1 VTTVDIGDFWQR
13 SKIGWHATA
22 YGLFAVMTAVV
33 GLDSDVSRRERP
45 VAFAL
50 VGALTIAYTL
60 IGRSAL
66 GADDVRR
73 SVAYLL
79 PAWAILG
86 ALGTMVPDAFLLL
99 FVLAPQTWAM
109 LPTTRWAAAWNA
121 GGTAWLVGGQVAA
134 GAPARG
140 AVIFGVLNLSIS
152 LLLGYWISGIIEE
165 SGKRAG
171 LIEQLERAQS
181 ELAASEHERGILTER
196 QRLAHEIHDT
206 LAQGFTSV
214 LALAQAVEVSLDRD
228 QANVRRGLSMLQ
240 ATARDNLAEARALV
254 GALTPPDLDNATVAD
269 AIGRVTSRF
278 ADETGVDVDFAALGV
293 PRSLSPAAE
302 VVLLR
307 MAQESLAN
315 VRKHAKATSV
325 VLRLR
330 HEADAVVLE
339 IRDDGR
345 GFGPDAVPGHGLPGM
360 RARVE
365 QLGGEFS
372 VESAPGAGTTIRARV
387 P

>member
-1 VTTVDIGDFWQR
+1 VSTVDVGDFWQR

-22 YGLFAVMTAVV
+22 FGLFAVMTAVV
-33 GLDSDVSRRERP
+33 ALDSDVSRRERP
-45 VAFAL
+45 VAFVL
-50 VGALTIAYTL
+50 VAALTVAYTL

-86 ALGTMVPDAFLLL
+86 ALGMMVPDAFLLL

-109 LPTTRWAAAWNA
+109 LPTRWAAAWNA
-121 GGTAWLVGGQVAA
+121 GGTAWLVGCQVAA

-140 AVIFGVLNLSIS
+140 ALIFGILNLAIS

-165 SGKRAG
+165 SGKRAC
-171 LIEQLERAQS
+171 LIEQLEQAQS

-214 LALAQAVEVSLDRD
+214 LTLAQAVEVSLDRD

-278 ADETGVDVDFAALGV
+278 ADETGVDADFAALGV

-315 VRKHAKATSV
+315 VRKHAKATTV
-325 VLRLR
+325 WVRLR
-330 HEADAVVLE
+330 HEADAAVLE

-365 QLGGEFS
+365 QLGGELS
-372 VESAPGAGTTIRARV
+372 VESEPGAGTTIRARV